1 VAQSVST
8 WLFNDWLVLARKDD
22 AGSLADSERIML
34 GDCAVVGVVDATLK
48 LAAVLNDSEALPPA
62 AAPQVPATTGSRL
75 SGRRSSKHEA
85 APESEEADGDAV
97 VLPRTDVWLTFA
109 SHDRAVEWGTT
120 LGSTIEEWKKKNEK
134 NLKKKGGI
142 KGFMR
147 RATSAFALKKS
158 SSRDGKRGKGKP
170 VQVPDSWRP
179 ILEASGVTDEHLS
192 DPESL
197 SSILAA
203 VDEWSAAAA
212 TKKKAVPPLPSAPV
226 SRPSSSP
233 SPASESPRS
242 MSPRSLPTRPAP
254 RPDSAQ
260 DRATKLALLSAS
272 APGILDSPTLTTRVE
287 VTSSPQ
293 ESPRQHAHSVGG
305 SVASDVSMTPPS
317 DDESFAPPRL
327 VAAHARQQYVQIP
340 VNPAV
345 TAASV
350 EAPDDLD
357 WPDIPTMQDFPPPGS
372 GTFDE
377 ISLNE
382 TLKRAVLSIEINK
395 KQHQPMERA
404 SQVNYEAQRQ
414 TQHQHQQQQQMYMQQ
429 QQQLQQ
435 HHQQQQQQQQR
446 AAESHPSASTGAQLI
461 NVVRQSERN
470 VRSLMNQMLC
480 VLGSNPPNEFV
491 TVQRLLELIGGAM
504 ESFVGA
510 TRQYGQAI
518 NDVVIGSRATEL
530 SNDTTVRFRALAG
543 AIGQNNVAM
552 SQGLREQILQRLYGV
567 QHAAFALRDFICD
580 EPLGSRF
587 PFVCAFPGCTRAYEL
602 APDMVLHCRKRHAG
616 MALQRPSQAAAATSP
631 DGGAQHGTG
640 RNASGTVLIGNA
652 VGNQSG
658 FGPQPVRR
666 PSMNQQPQQ
675 QQTPYSHFGH
685 ASASSP
691 QLRR

>member
-1 VAQSVST
+1 
-8 WLFNDWLVLARKDD
+8 VLARKDD

-48 LAAVLNDSEALPPA
+48 LAAVLNDSEATPPPSSPLPA
-62 AAPQVPATTGSRL
+62 APLVVPATTGSRL
-75 SGRRSSKHEA
+75 SGRRSSKQEPP
-85 APESEEADGDAV
+85 PESDDGDGDGV

-120 LGSTIEEWKKKNEK
+120 LGATIEEWKKKNEK
-134 NLKKKGGI
+134 NAKKKGGI

-158 SSRDGKRGKGKP
+158 GSRDGKRGKGKP

-179 ILEASGVTDEHLS
+179 ILEASGVTEEHLS

-212 TKKKAVPPLPSAPV
+212 TKKKAVPSLPSVPV
-226 SRPSSSP
+226 ARPSSSP
-233 SPASESPRS
+233 SPAATSSESPRS
-242 MSPRSLPTRPAP
+242 MSPRALPTKPAP
-254 RPDSAQ
+254 RPTDSAQ

-272 APGILDSPTLTTRVE
+272 APGILDSPTLTARVE

-305 SVASDVSMTPPS
+305 SVASSDVSMTPPS
-317 DDESFAPPRL
+317 DDESHAPPRL

-350 EAPDDLD
+350 EAPDDLE
-357 WPDIPTMQDFPPPGS
+357 WPDIPSMNDFPAAAS

-395 KQHQPMERA
+395 KQHQHQPADA
-404 SQVNYEAQRQ
+404 SRQ
-414 TQHQHQQQQQMYMQQ
+414 SQQQMYMHQQQQQHQQHQQQQ
-429 QQQLQQ
+429 
-435 HHQQQQQQQQR
+435 HQQQHMPPQNN
-446 AAESHPSASTGAQLI
+446 HPSASTGAQLI

-470 VRSLMNQMLC
+470 VRALMNQMLC

-491 TVQRLLELIGGAM
+491 TVQRLLELVGGAM
-504 ESFVGA
+504 ETFVGA
-510 TRQYGQAI
+510 TRQYGQSI
-518 NDVVIGSRATEL
+518 NDAVIGGRATEL

-543 AIGQNNVAM
+543 AVGQNNVAM
-552 SQGLREQILQRLYGV
+552 STALREQILQRLYGV

-587 PFVCAFPGCTRAYEL
+587 PFVCAFAGCTRAYEL

-616 MALQRPSQAAAATSP
+616 MALQRPSQAAAAAAAAANAPP
-631 DGGAQHGTG
+631 DGAAAHG
-640 RNASGTVLIGNA
+640 RNASGTVLLGNA
-652 VGNQSG
+652 VGSQAG

-666 PSMNQQPQQ
+666 PSVPQ

-685 ASASSP
+685 AASSP